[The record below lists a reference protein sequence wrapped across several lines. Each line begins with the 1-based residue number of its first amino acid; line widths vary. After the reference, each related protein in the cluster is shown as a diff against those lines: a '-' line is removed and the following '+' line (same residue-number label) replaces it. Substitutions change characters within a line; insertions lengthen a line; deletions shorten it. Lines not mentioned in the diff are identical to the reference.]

1 MAKTLNSAPDD
12 KDLFNQLKDFAEKL
26 RLAGWGAVLTVQR
39 KGGRLLE
46 SLIEEGKQLE
56 ASFSPSASGAP
67 AAPPPRRKH
76 LTPQQLEQ
84 LEDIFQ
90 ERVARVLRRLQ
101 VPTLQEVQE
110 LRRRMDMLAKTIRA
124 LSKESDR

>member
-12 KDLFNQLKDFAEKL
+12 KDLFDQLKDFAEKL
-26 RLAGWGAVLTVQR
+26 RLAGLGAVLTVQR
-39 KGGRLLE
+39 EGGRLLE

-56 ASFSPSASGAP
+56 ASFSPSA

-84 LEDIFQ
+84 LEDLFQ
-90 ERVARVLRRLQ
+90 ERVARVVRRLQ

-110 LRRRMDMLAKTIRA
+110 LRQRMDLLARTIRA